1 MMLICRLFV
10 LNFLLLWQPGTG
22 GANTSINNRI
32 DDIERNGTLPEYEVR
47 ALRVLSQTLQS
58 SSTRTLQSSSTQLPL
73 SSPICSEDLYAEIKC
88 GSTDNTTNGAFRSVT
103 EINLRGKRLDGSIHY
118 SIGLFK
124 NLEILYL
131 YYNQLSG
138 GIPSTLGQLQHLK
151 YLDLSSNSLTG
162 SIPPSLTKLQN
173 LEYLLLSSNDL
184 DGTIPTN
191 LKGLQS
197 LRLLDL
203 SHNKLTGPIPD
214 SIGYCQN
221 LTVMDLYN
229 NSLSGRIPKEL
240 GKLSELR
247 YLALDDND
255 LHGELPKELG
265 NLINLLFL
273 YLTAN
278 NFNGT
283 IPTTYEDLTNLRVFA
298 VGGNY
303 LSGPIPGYIEKW
315 VNLTALVLIG
325 NNFEGNLP
333 AKTFSLTKLR
343 KLWVSDVN
351 NPGISFP
358 PEVIREPNSLFSVVL
373 RNCNINGPIPKY
385 IGKWPKLSYLDLS
398 FNNLN
403 GSIPETFRNLTKL
416 FLTRNMLTGEL
427 PSWITNNPNKST
439 VSFIDEIKSKKCR
452 RKHNSLFI
460 NSGGEGCILRKGS
473 LFITM
478 TSISSFNLSPSD
490 DWAYSYAG
498 DYLTTNFQ
506 CQCFSKELVT
516 CEITSAKANI
526 DNNFSP
532 CSSL

>member
-221 LTVMDLYN
+221 LTVM
-229 NSLSGRIPKEL
+229 
-240 GKLSELR
+240 
-247 YLALDDND
+247 ALDDND

-439 VSFIDEIKSKKCR
+439 VTLSNNFNFWITLQNCPDAILMFCAWLC
-452 RKHNSLFI
+452 LFI
-460 NSGGEGCILRKGS
+460 
-473 LFITM
+473 M
-478 TSISSFNLSPSD
+478 
-490 DWAYSYAG
+490 
-498 DYLTTNFQ
+498 
-506 CQCFSKELVT
+506 FS
-516 CEITSAKANI
+516 
-526 DNNFSP
+526 
-532 CSSL
+532 